1 MIWTRNARR
10 GAGVA
15 MALAFVAMPS
25 CGDFLEVTD
34 PGRFTDEALNTP
46 IALAA
51 VANGVEAELVQ
62 SVNGFASTFGLMSDE
77 FMHTGTWQG
86 DHDLNSGRSPSTL
99 GGSGGFQS
107 GLLSRRTA
115 AQKAQ
120 ERFLKVM
127 PDSANRT
134 VLMARMIGVE
144 GWANVYM
151 GMYNCES
158 PKGPEGEIISDM
170 EMFKLAIPLL
180 TKAADVAK
188 AAGNTHYTNWAI
200 AGRARAKLFSG
211 DLAGALAD
219 AQQIPDTWVNY
230 ARFSATNSN
239 NGLAQLSYRTR
250 LKAAGLDDRHWSK
263 VDTVA
268 GFFKDPYTGQ
278 LDRRLNIT
286 HGPNEKG
293 ADGVTQYYNQ
303 EKYNDLEDD
312 IVQVSGWEM
321 RLIEAEVYM
330 KQGNLAQAM
339 AQINKVRA
347 NAGLNPVTATTPEKV
362 QEHLLWERFSQM
374 YLEGMRMYDL
384 HRFKLAT
391 AVLGPNRPTQYPLD
405 GSEITLNP
413 NVQGRLAGRCF
424 PKS

>member
-1 MIWTRNARR
+1 MNWTKNARR

-15 MALAFVAMPS
+15 MALAFVAMPACS
-25 CGDFLEVTD
+25 DFLDVQD

-51 VANGVEAELVQ
+51 VANGVEGELLATVD
-62 SVNGFASTFGLMSDE
+62 NFGSTFGLMSDE

-99 GGSGGFQS
+99 GGTGGFQG
-107 GLLSRRTA
+107 GLLARRLA

-134 VLMARMIGVE
+134 VLMARMVGVE
-144 GWANVYM
+144 AWSNLYM

-158 PKGPEGEIISDM
+158 PKGPEGEIVSDM
-170 EMFKLAIPLL
+170 EMFKLSIPLFNR
-180 TKAADVAK
+180 AADIAK
-188 AAGNTHYTNWAI
+188 SANNAKYENWAI

-219 AQQIPDTWVNY
+219 AQRIPDSY
-230 ARFSATNSN
+230 AFLAGFSATNSSN
-239 NGLAQLSYRTR
+239 TLAALSYRTR

-263 VDTVA
+263 VDTIA
-268 GFFKDPYTGQ
+268 GFVKDPYTGQ
-278 LDRRLNIT
+278 LDKRLAIT

-312 IVQVSGWEM
+312 MVMVSGWEM

-330 KQGNLAQAM
+330 KQGNLVKAM
-339 AQINKVRA
+339 ELINKVRA
-347 NAGLNPVTATTPEKV
+347 NAGLSAVTATTAEKV
-362 QEHLLWERFSQM
+362 QEHLLWERFAQM
-374 YLEGMRMYDL
+374 FLEGMRMYDL

-391 AVLGPNRPTQYPLD
+391 AVLGANRPTQYPLD

-413 NVQGRLAGRCF
+413 HVQGKLDGRCF